1 MPKTSQSKKAKQ
13 FIYAFDE
20 LDTVPKGP
28 TSAKV
33 SPRDFVSGKSSS
45 FGAALTG
52 EVMHVGLIHKAAGTG
67 SKLHNHP
74 NEQFNFVIKGTLQ
87 AEIDGQTVLV
97 PEGHVIH
104 MPANV
109 YHSICATPDED
120 VIFYVVKDTRHGL
133 AGPPVDGKE
142 DGPRVLKANELLKK
156 GKSKSKPR
164 FAIDSKKAN
173 RENKKI
179 KIKK

>member
-1 MPKTSQSKKAKQ
+1 MSGQTQY
-13 FIYAFDE
+13 IYDFDE
-20 LDTVPKGP
+20 LDEMPQGP
-28 TSAKV
+28 TSGKV
-33 SPRDFVSGKSSS
+33 SPRNFVSGKSSS
-45 FGAALTG
+45 FGAAITG
-52 EVMHVGLIHKAAGTG
+52 ETMHVGLIHKAAGTG

-74 NEQFNFVIKGTLQ
+74 NEQFNFVLKGTLQ

-104 MPANV
+104 IPAKV

-142 DGPRVLKANELLKK
+142 DGPRVLSKSEVIKK

-164 FAIDSKKAN
+164 FSIDSKKAN
-173 RENKKI
+173 RPNPHI
-179 KIKK
+179 KD